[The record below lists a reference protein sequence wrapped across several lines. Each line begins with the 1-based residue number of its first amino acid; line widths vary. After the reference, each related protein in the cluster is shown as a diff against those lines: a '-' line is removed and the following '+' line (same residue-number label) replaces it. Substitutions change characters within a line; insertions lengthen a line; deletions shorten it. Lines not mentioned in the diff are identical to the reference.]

1 MKTRGCVLNTEL
13 MMLGMAV
20 LIAVGILLHQP
31 SKTLGLPSLLI
42 FIGVG
47 LMFGNGEFDFV
58 YDNLELTSFIGSQ
71 ALNVIVFVGG
81 LNTSKA
87 SIAVAYKEGGML
99 STVGV
104 LLTTG
109 ILGGILYFVL
119 DFDLLTCMLFAAVV
133 SSTDAAAVFSIL
145 ESKKLKLKESTDTIL
160 EFESATNDPVALL
173 LVVILTG
180 MLVSTGQP
188 MRAED
193 IGLELVQQIVVG
205 GLVGYL
211 VAISGVKLLNR
222 IKLEEYGLI
231 PVFILSCFIIA
242 AYGSD
247 LLGGNIL
254 IASYVSG
261 VVIGNVLLRG
271 KEVSKHFFNSLSWLA
286 QALMFII
293 LGLQFFPKALF
304 GDMWVALIPALVLI
318 FVARP
323 LAVFISYLPFRGV
336 STKKKLFISAIG
348 LKGAT
353 PIVFVLIPASAG
365 VPGAQLMM
373 HMVFFIVLISVIAQG
388 WAIEP
393 LSNKL
398 GLKQKD

>member
-1 MKTRGCVLNTEL
+1 MSTEFT
-13 MMLGMAV
+13 MLGMAV
-20 LIAVGILLHQP
+20 LTAIGILLHQP

-47 LMFGNGEFDFV
+47 LLFGNGEFDFV
-58 YDNLELTSFIGSQ
+58 YDDLELTSFIGSL

-81 LNTSKA
+81 LNTSKS
-87 SIAVAYKEGGML
+87 SILVAYKEGGML
-99 STVGV
+99 STAGV
-104 LLTTG
+104 VFTTG
-109 ILGGILYFVL
+109 IMGGILYFVL
-119 DFDLLTCMLFAAVV
+119 DFDILTCMLFAAVV

-145 ESKKLKLKESTDTIL
+145 ESKKLKLKESTDTVL

-180 MLVSTGQP
+180 MIVSTGQS
-188 MRAED
+188 MGAAD
-193 IGLELVQQIVVG
+193 IGIELIQQIVVG
-205 GLVGYL
+205 IGAGYL
-211 VAISGVKLLNR
+211 VGLGGVTLLNK

-231 PVFILSCFIIA
+231 PVFILACFVIA

-247 LLGGNIL
+247 VLGGNIL

-261 VVIGNVLLRG
+261 VVIGNGLRRG

-293 LGLQFFPKALF
+293 LGLQFFPRELI
-304 GDMWVALIPALVLI
+304 GDAWVAIIPALILM

-323 LAVFISYLPFRGV
+323 LAVFISFLPFKAV

-353 PIVFVLIPASAG
+353 PIVFALIPAAEG
-365 VPGAQLMM
+365 VAGAQQMM
-373 HMVFFIVLISVIAQG
+373 HMVFFIVLISVIVQG

-393 LSNKL
+393 LANRL
-398 GLKQKD
+398 GLNQKE